1 MNTSDTSNKTNT
13 KPLINGTII
22 TNTSR
27 NLPTA
32 KDQTW
37 SPKDRAK
44 IEKAIAFYERKK
56 QFLLIQG
63 TTGMVGVIANAATAV
78 SIPLSAGL
86 LIANVTAELL
96 KEDITGDASAE
107 LLVEIIKKNIIKKTS
122 PAFLKVLLNFAPDM
136 IKYGRVIVEAHEDAK
151 KIKSLEQALSTGD
164 FSQVENLPEISKEDE
179 KYYFSGE
186 SLLNSFSNDVDLFA
200 VFNLLEAGIDRGG
213 DVWDWGKNQLD
224 KWSADQA
231 QKELEEAKAKADAE
245 AEAERLKKIADAE
258 AKAKADA
265 KAEVIITDDLKTLKE
280 EETSINSQIKLLE
293 EQKVR
298 GYMSSDGKLHTGVLT
313 KDDEDK
319 LKKLRERLKS
329 NLKKQLV
336 IEVENTIAQVEYYP
350 YFSLNNKAD
359 TTVPTDTVVNNTETS
374 APTSQPSLLSKIGDG
389 LNRVNPLAILKAKKE
404 QALEKQRLAYA
415 KSMKEYKAHIQR
427 SIDRDPSME
436 YFYSS
441 KYQDEHQNMFGTISC
456 SNINPSEAHN
466 FSSPVGGS
474 FTSPF
479 SSLSNEIAPFKIP
492 PFLTIDDILRN
503 PKFKEFAQNIAGNEA
518 HKQLCSYDRELHESF
533 QDESPLSD
541 EDRSTMEDMHDLV
554 DCLRKYE
561 S

>member
-1 MNTSDTSNKTNT
+1 MSNQETNT
-13 KPLINGTII
+13 DILKNTLNTNESTI
-22 TNTSR
+22 
-27 NLPTA
+27 
-32 KDQTW
+32 
-37 SPKDRAK
+37 
-44 IEKAIAFYERKK
+44 RK
-56 QFLLIQG
+56 
-63 TTGMVGVIANAATAV
+63 
-78 SIPLSAGL
+78 
-86 LIANVTAELL
+86 
-96 KEDITGDASAE
+96 
-107 LLVEIIKKNIIKKTS
+107 LVESQTRILIE
-122 PAFLKVLLNFAPDM
+122 PAKAAQLAAAHHARAD
-136 IKYGRVIVEAHEDAK
+136 GRK
-151 KIKSLEQALSTGD
+151 
-164 FSQVENLPEISKEDE
+164 
-179 KYYFSGE
+179 
-186 SLLNSFSNDVDLFA
+186 
-200 VFNLLEAGIDRGG
+200 FNLEAGTTVAMAELVVLAPSLIIDIVAMGMLAIEGG
-213 DVWDWGKNQLD
+213 LSYSDVMKKFTEESLEIELNKIMKKTGSVIKDNTKGKIKAAFALIDWAIIMQEYYLANQLKNNKMTPKEYEEYKSTYGIKD
-224 KWSADQA
+224 IDTTKNSVWNHINMGEILSYSSVLSAIDSGA
-231 QKELEEAKAKADAE
+231 NLTAYALEEVSE
-245 AEAERLKKIADAE
+245 ALQE
-258 AKAKADA
+258 AKKKGDEATR
-265 KAEVIITDDLKTLKE
+265 EFLNQFIFQ
-280 EETSINSQIKLLE
+280 N
-293 EQKVR
+293 
-298 GYMSSDGKLHTGVLT
+298 TG
-313 KDDEDK
+313 
-319 LKKLRERLKS
+319 
-329 NLKKQLV
+329 
-336 IEVENTIAQVEYYP
+336 IENW
-350 YFSLNNKAD
+350 FSK
-359 TTVPTDTVVNNTETS
+359 NTEADSTDLVALVDLEPLEVTYNSSPEPEPIEFETDYDLVSAKQTMYALDLSQAS
-374 APTSQPSLLSKIGDG
+374 APTCQPSLLSKIGDG

-456 SNINPSEAHN
+456 SNINPSEANN